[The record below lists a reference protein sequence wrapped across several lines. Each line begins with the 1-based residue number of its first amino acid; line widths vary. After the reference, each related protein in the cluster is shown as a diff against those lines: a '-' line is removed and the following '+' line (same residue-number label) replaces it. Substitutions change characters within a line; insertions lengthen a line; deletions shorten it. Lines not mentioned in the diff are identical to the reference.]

1 MDEFY
6 SACASSE
13 PFALQ
18 VLGNSMEPEFED
30 GCIVIIDRSAR
41 IEHGCYVLAKHQ
53 DEYIFRQLKI
63 EGEQWRLA
71 PLNPH
76 YETLVIS
83 SKDAIEGVIIQKAGR
98 RRSQHKHYT

>member
-30 GCIVIIDRSAR
+30 GCIIIIDRAGL
-41 IEHGCYVLAKHQ
+41 IENGCYVLAKHQ

-63 EGEQWRLA
+63 EDGQWWLA

-76 YETLVIS
+76 YETIAIPG
-83 SKDAIEGVIIQKAGR
+83 KDAIEGVIIQKSGR
-98 RRSQHKHYT
+98 RRSERKVYG